1 MHLNAPDLD
10 RAMAE
15 PALESGLSNAY
26 ESDGDGEDSGDESG
40 DDKPCR
46 ATQGEFRRIMKASAS
61 ARRETAVLRRRLD
74 EALKDL
80 DRSAAAEA
88 ASEAALAN
96 TRKLN
101 RVYKA
106 ERDVMSMRLTAVE
119 TTLRNER
126 DEHAPVQA
134 RPRRP

>member
-1 MHLNAPDLD
+1 
-10 RAMAE
+10 MAE
-15 PALESGLSNAY
+15 PALQRGLSNAY
-26 ESDGDGEDSGDESG
+26 GSDGDGEDSGDESG

-46 ATQGEFRRIMKASAS
+46 ATRGEVRRIMKASAS

-74 EALKDL
+74 EALEDL

-88 ASEAALAN
+88 AAEAALAN
-96 TRKLN
+96 ERKLN

-119 TTLRNER
+119 TTLRIER